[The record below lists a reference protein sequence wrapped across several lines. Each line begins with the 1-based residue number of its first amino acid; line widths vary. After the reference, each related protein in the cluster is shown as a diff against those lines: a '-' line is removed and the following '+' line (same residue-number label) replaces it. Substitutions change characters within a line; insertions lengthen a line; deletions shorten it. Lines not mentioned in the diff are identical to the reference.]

1 MRYHIRLSVD
11 YLTFIFFKNR
21 RWPTKCLKAVVLEI
35 KSESHILNFV
45 SILLENTLDGVLI
58 LFDLKNDEILNILA
72 SRQLEFLLAKNN
84 ENRINSVWQSS
95 SM

>member
-1 MRYHIRLSVD
+1 
-11 YLTFIFFKNR
+11 
-21 RWPTKCLKAVVLEI
+21 LEI

-58 LFDLKNDEILNILA
+58 LVDLKNGEILNILA

-95 SM
+95 YM